1 MEKFVLV
8 AGGAGF
14 IGSHLCDRLIHEG
27 DHVICID
34 NLYTGSMEN
43 IKHLFSHPRFSF
55 VPHDVTQP
63 YQATKVSAI
72 VNLACPASPAHYQ
85 KDAIYTTKTAVIG
98 TLNLLELARQNDCP
112 ILQASTSE
120 VYGDP
125 LVHPQ
130 PETYQGNVNPV
141 GIRSCYD
148 EGKRCAESLCMDYH
162 RQYGTKV
169 KLVRIFNTY
178 GPRMAADDGRVVS
191 NFITQ
196 ALQGNPLTVYG
207 DGSQTRSFMYVDDLV
222 EGLMRMIQTRD
233 DCTGPLNL
241 GNPQETIIMDLA
253 RQVVALTGTSSPII
267 QKERPLD
274 DPRLRCPDITLAS
287 QLLGGWKAGV
297 PLEDG
302 LIKTILYFKTN
313 IAQRLS

>member
-1 MEKFVLV
+1 
-8 AGGAGF
+8 
-14 IGSHLCDRLIHEG
+14 
-27 DHVICID
+27 
-34 NLYTGSMEN
+34 
-43 IKHLFSHPRFSF
+43 
-55 VPHDVTQP
+55 
-63 YQATKVSAI
+63 
-72 VNLACPASPAHYQ
+72 
-85 KDAIYTTKTAVIG
+85 
-98 TLNLLELARQNDCP
+98 
-112 ILQASTSE
+112 
-120 VYGDP
+120 
-125 LVHPQ
+125 
-130 PETYQGNVNPV
+130 
-141 GIRSCYD
+141 
-148 EGKRCAESLCMDYH
+148 
-162 RQYGTKV
+162 V